1 MESIHAVAKNE
12 KARITM
18 SGKVLITIWLDDVAP
33 RFDLAS
39 EVLIATLDS
48 GGAVEKR
55 KTLVLPS
62 VSAEDLC
69 KLILSEDIEVVIC
82 GGIENEYYQYLGWK
96 KVQVIDSVIGPFER
110 ALELAGSNSLEPG
123 AILFDRDASEK
134 G

>member
-1 MESIHAVAKNE
+1 MTG
-12 KARITM
+12 KA
-18 SGKVLITIWLDDVAP
+18 LITIWLDDVAP

-48 GGAVEKR
+48 SGKVEKR

-69 KLILSEDIEVVIC
+69 KLILSENVELVIC

-110 ALELAGSNSLEPG
+110 ALELAATDSLKPG
-123 AILFDRDASEK
+123 AILFERKISQEA
-134 G
+134 